1 MANLYQIVKEHFP
14 QYVQDNYPVFV
25 EFVQAY
31 YKWVNEEQSV
41 GKLADV
47 FDIDKTPEAFVQ
59 YFKNFLDVEGLFTDA
74 PSFNT
79 KYLKT
84 IKEIYTAK
92 GSERALVYL
101 LRVVYNTE
109 SNIYYPNEQILRAS
123 DGKWFS
129 EMFITV
135 VDVFGAVP
143 SPFTEFYIVLLN
155 SLKKVLV
162 TRVETIGTG
171 VRRIYFKRQNV
182 TFGSL
187 ALQLDTLTCDNIF
200 VTCDDDNVTVDIGS
214 GAGEAKYIQA
224 RTPEGNVTYVGEVIK
239 EPASISVIDGG
250 QDWQLGQII
259 TIPGTIKDTLA
270 RVSRVGTNGE
280 IQGVEILDYGYNH
293 VEYQQTVVSPYK
305 VKPTGTAYDI
315 VETIVT
321 TIPLVK
327 HYEVTID
334 DLTGGTTDHVIG
346 IGTGIGTDDYF
357 LEDYVLGDYTGTIV
371 INQLTTF
378 TPVTEGAVSGLTLED
393 WLASRAVLRYN
404 FDETAYLP
412 GRWRDGSGQISN
424 PEIRIQ
430 DNFYYQQ
437 FSYVIDS
444 DTNPLIYRTLTDTIH
459 PAGLKG
465 FDNFA
470 MTTTLTLGVTA
481 ETSFPYVKLTRFE
494 EVDLEDTIVKQVT
507 KPVPDSIT
515 VVETD
520 PSFSVAKYPT
530 DSVSIVDTGS
540 SLDASGYTSEDYFL
554 EDYVGVTVTL
564 TIGV

>member
-31 YKWVNEEQSV
+31 YKWVEEEQSV

-47 FDIDKTPEAFVQ
+47 LDIDKTPEAFVQ

-74 PSFNT
+74 PYFNT

-101 LRVVYNTE
+101 LRVVYNTTSE
-109 SNIYYPNEQILRAS
+109 IYYPNENILRAS
-123 DGKWFS
+123 DGKWSS

-135 VDVFGAVP
+135 IDSYGSLP
-143 SPFTEFYIVLLN
+143 DPFTEFYIVLLN

-162 TRVETIGTG
+162 TRTELIGLGT
-171 VRRIYFKRQNV
+171 RRIYFKRQNV

-200 VTCDDDNVTVDIGS
+200 VTCDDDNITVDIGS
-214 GAGEAKYIQA
+214 TSGEAKFIQA
-224 RTPEGNVTYVGEVIK
+224 KDEYGNIVYVGEVIK
-239 EPASISVIDGG
+239 EPSSISVIDGG
-250 QDWQLGQII
+250 EAWQLGQII
-259 TIPGTIKDTLA
+259 TIPGSIKDTLA

-280 IQGVEILDYGYNH
+280 IQGVEILEYGYSH
-293 VEYQQTVVSPYK
+293 VEYQQVVVSPYK
-305 VKPTGTAYDI
+305 VKPIGTAFDI

-334 DLTGGTTDHVIG
+334 DLSNGTTDHVIG
-346 IGTGIGTDDYF
+346 VGTGMGDDYF
-357 LEDYVLGDYTGTIV
+357 LEDYVEEDYTGAIV

-378 TPVTEGAVSGLTLED
+378 TPSPEGEVAGLTLED
-393 WLASRAVLRYN
+393 WLNSRAILRYN

-412 GRWRDGSGQISN
+412 GKWRDGSGQVSN
-424 PEIRIQ
+424 PEIRLQ

-437 FSYVIDS
+437 FSYVINS
-444 DTNPLIYRTLTDTIH
+444 DTNPLIYKELTDTIH

-465 FDNFA
+465 FDNFD
-470 MTTTLTLGVTA
+470 MTTTLSLGVSA
-481 ETSFPYVKLTRFE
+481 STSFPYVKRTQFE
-494 EVDLEDTIVKQVT
+494 EIDFTDTISKQPIKTRNETVT
-507 KPVPDSIT
+507 LD
-515 VVETD
+515 ETL
-520 PSFSVAKYPT
+520 SSRNFAKYRI
-530 DSVSIVDTGS
+530 DSVTLSDTGS
-540 SLDASGYTSEDYFL
+540 SVDTAGYALEDYFL
-554 EDYVGVTVTL
+554 QDYVGITVTL
-564 TIGV
+564 TIGA